1 MTRVFVNW
9 TVNNGN
15 LPIKNYHLKHSAV
28 AEDKGWQYAS
38 KKVEV
43 NYTSFILEGLEPNK
57 AYKLQLE
64 AINEMGTGKD
74 TPKSPVKTLKE
85 GWLNFI
91 PLGTKTHDLNLQILI
106 LFLTYLCP
114 GVGETP
120 SLSSGTH
127 LRKICKSMCITTS
140 WNCSSEP

>member
-1 MTRVFVNW
+1 MNRVFVNW

-15 LPIKNYHLKHSAV
+15 LPIKNYHLKHSAA
-28 AEDKGWQYAS
+28 AEDTGWQYAS

-85 GWLNFI
+85 GRVDFST
-91 PLGTKTHDLNLQILI
+91 PYKNLSIKI
-106 LFLTYLCP
+106 ISYS
-114 GVGETP
+114 
-120 SLSSGTH
+120 SLQF
-127 LRKICKSMCITTS
+127 
-140 WNCSSEP
+140 P

>member
-1 MTRVFVNW
+1 MNRVFVNW

-85 GWLNFI
+85 GGVCFFTPNDFI
-91 PLGTKTHDLNLQILI
+91 KLLQINLRLFSNLNKLLKTGIIAI
-106 LFLTYLCP
+106 LKYDCRL
-114 GVGETP
+114 VR
-120 SLSSGTH
+120 H
-127 LRKICKSMCITTS
+127 
-140 WNCSSEP
+140 

>member
-1 MTRVFVNW
+1 LSFGLIKAIGMNRVFVNW

-15 LPIKNYHLKHSAV
+15 LPIKNYHLKHSAA

-85 GWLNFI
+85 GRFNFL
-91 PLGTKTHDLNLQILI
+91 PQ
-106 LFLTYLCP
+106 
-114 GVGETP
+114 
-120 SLSSGTH
+120 
-127 LRKICKSMCITTS
+127 
-140 WNCSSEP
+140 